1 MKARLYGLYVENPER
16 FLTKEE
22 SLLLET
28 CQNLI
33 NEFGGEFLRVK
44 SYNVSEAIAQVA
56 HQYHITQVV
65 LGHTRKSRWELFW
78 KGSPVQQLLKYLKGV
93 DIHIIDA
100 EKILNLPS

>member
-1 MKARLYGLYVENPER
+1 MENPER
-16 FLTKEE
+16 FLSKEE

-28 CQNLI
+28 CQDLI
-33 NEFGGEFLRVK
+33 KEFGGEFIRIK
-44 SYNVSEAIAQVA
+44 SYNVSEAIAETAQ
-56 HQYHITQVV
+56 QYHITQVV